1 MEDSVSISFSKTSQA
16 LADKAADK
24 ARSGMRSAYDNTK
37 DARSVL
43 TSEMDDLRNEA
54 GSTLIRVAERAQ
66 SMARQGLD
74 SIAETVSHARDAVF
88 DTSDSLVA
96 YTKKNPVKALALA
109 VATGALL
116 YAVLRN
122 TEP

>member
-1 MEDSVSISFSKTSQA
+1 MQDSVSTSFAKTSQA

-24 ARSGMRSAYDNTK
+24 ARSGIRSAYDNAK

-43 TSEMDDLRNEA
+43 ASEMDDLRNEA
-54 GSTLIRVAERAQ
+54 GSTLIRVADRAQ

-96 YTKKNPVKALALA
+96 YTEKNPVKALALA